1 MELADTQTLTNLRE
15 ALDASSRGARRLIWF
30 AEQAD
35 IEGYPEIA
43 ATFRAAAEVQAGH
56 ANGHLEYL
64 AEFGDPDTGL
74 PLNDTSE
81 HLAAAIAAERQKAEA
96 ITPGYVEVAK
106 GEGLGEIAEWFE
118 TVERA
123 QQRVVGRLEAGS
135 DSLR

>member
-1 MELADTQTLTNLRE
+1 MELADTQTLANLRE
-15 ALDASSRGARRLIWF
+15 ALDASSRGARRLVWF

-64 AEFGDPDTGL
+64 AQFGDPDTGL
-74 PLNDTSE
+74 PLVDTGD
-81 HLAAAIAAERQKAEA
+81 HLAAAIAAEHEKATV
-96 ITPGYVEVAK
+96 ITPGYAEAARS
-106 GEGLGEIAEWFE
+106 EGLDEIAEWFE

-123 QQRVVGRLEAGS
+123 QFRSVDRLEAGRGA
-135 DSLR
+135 LR